1 PETCTGSAAT
11 CPADT
16 GLPDGDGDGTC
27 DLSDNCPLDAN
38 ADQADGDGDDTGD
51 VCDPCTNG
59 AGATKA
65 TRTASKLLAPGAD
78 DKLSLKGEAVLP
90 PSPPLDPLSHGVR
103 LLLTGAGGTTVL
115 DVTIPGGTYDAGAK
129 TGWKVNGG
137 HTTWTYKGPGTTTQ
151 GIQKVGVKRTGAA
164 TPN

>member
-1 PETCTGSAAT
+1 
-11 CPADT
+11 
-16 GLPDGDGDGTC
+16 
-27 DLSDNCPLDAN
+27 
-38 ADQADGDGDDTGD
+38 
-51 VCDPCTNG
+51 
-59 AGATKA
+59 
-65 TRTASKLLAPGAD
+65 APGAD

-103 LLLTGAGGTTVL
+103 LLLTGAGGTIVL

-164 TPN
+164 TPNGIKFSVTGKNGTYGVTAADVPVTATLVLDVPVASGGQCAVVSFPAAPPAKPSCVLAAGGATLK